1 MNRVL
6 LLLSRQNALVY
17 IVSGLMFITGIV
29 YLLAA
34 AEESAEAGVETAAAV
49 ETAFF
54 AIVGTAYILIGIWML
69 RNSTRKYSK
78 LPYAISIVGSLILI
92 GLYIASRNFA
102 LPIVGLQEDIGSIDI
117 ISKVLQV
124 GIIAGSVC
132 ILISGDKKYSTKQNA
147 FAQ

>member
-1 MNRVL
+1 MKRVL

-69 RNSTRKYSK
+69 RNSTTKYSK
-78 LPYAISIVGSLILI
+78 LPYVISIVGSLILI

-102 LPIVGLQEDIGSIDI
+102 LPIIGLQEDIGSIDI

-132 ILISGDKKYSTKQNA
+132 ILTLGDKKYSTKQNA

>member
-1 MNRVL
+1 MKRGL
-6 LLLSRQNALVY
+6 LLLSRQNALVC

-49 ETAFF
+49 ETALF

-69 RNSTRKYSK
+69 RNSTTKYSK
-78 LPYAISIVGSLILI
+78 LPYVISIVGSLILI

-132 ILISGDKKYSTKQNA
+132 ILTLGDKKYSKRQNA

>member
-1 MNRVL
+1 
-6 LLLSRQNALVY
+6 
-17 IVSGLMFITGIV
+17 MFITGIV

-34 AEESAEAGVETAAAV
+34 AEESAKAGVETAAAV

-69 RNSTRKYSK
+69 RNSTRKKYSK

-132 ILISGDKKYSTKQNA
+132 IQILGDKKYSTKQNA

>member
-1 MNRVL
+1 MTKENFKTRNKGMNRVL

-17 IVSGLMFITGIV
+17 ILSGLMLITGIV

-34 AEESAEAGVETAAAV
+34 AEAGVETAAAV

-92 GLYIASRNFA
+92 G
-102 LPIVGLQEDIGSIDI
+102 
-117 ISKVLQV
+117 
-124 GIIAGSVC
+124 
-132 ILISGDKKYSTKQNA
+132 
-147 FAQ
+147 